1 MEDMKNV
8 GTNGSL
14 GTSVKIPVRKL
25 TKGLAWRIAT
35 TMRREYFRG
44 LVSHVPRT
52 AALTAA

>member
-14 GTSVKIPVRKL
+14 GTSVKIPVSKL